1 MSGVL
6 LVMQTGI
13 PKKNPGI
20 PKKNLQTMY
29 CLKYSAAHASNTYGM
44 DADQHTSQ
52 MGNGGTP
59 AGILWDKERP
69 GRGEL
74 TMLGSILQHPQ

>member
-52 MGNGGTP
+52 MGNG
-59 AGILWDKERP
+59 
-69 GRGEL
+69 
-74 TMLGSILQHPQ
+74 